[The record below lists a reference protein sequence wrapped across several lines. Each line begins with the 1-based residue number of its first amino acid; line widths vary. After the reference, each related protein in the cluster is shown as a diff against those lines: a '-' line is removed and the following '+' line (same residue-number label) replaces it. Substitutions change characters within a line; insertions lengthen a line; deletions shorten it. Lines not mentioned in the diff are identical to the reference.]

1 MKDNGRVSIFSADS
15 SGIWSSVISIWYF
28 TLVPL
33 YYSMTNFNEESY
45 YPIPDQKTP
54 ADFMNLTEDSENSK
68 QMETIS
74 ITASVNTPEE
84 RENGF

>member
-1 MKDNGRVSIFSADS
+1 MVEFQYSLLTAVVFGRQLFQ
-15 SGIWSSVISIWYF
+15 IWYF
-28 TLVPL
+28 ALVPL
-33 YYSMTNFNEESY
+33 YFMTNFNKESY

-54 ADFMNLTEDSENSK
+54 ADFMNLTENSENSK